1 MCEIKREREGEKV
14 KEEERGRENK
24 MTVKEGARE
33 RDKETEC
40 VSERE
45 RGREKE

>member
-1 MCEIKREREGEKV
+1 M

-33 RDKETEC
+33 RDRETEG

-45 RGREKE
+45 RDRGERK